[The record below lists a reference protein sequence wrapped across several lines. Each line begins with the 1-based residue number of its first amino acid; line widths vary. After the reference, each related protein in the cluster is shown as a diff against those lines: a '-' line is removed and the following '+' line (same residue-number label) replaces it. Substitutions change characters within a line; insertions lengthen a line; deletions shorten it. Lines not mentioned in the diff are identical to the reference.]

1 MTRMVSS
8 QSRRHLLVIIW
19 IILMVVLVSQRVIS
33 RGSLE
38 HIETYKME
46 LEAVNCFCKNIDL
59 ACLTRL

>member
-38 HIETYKME
+38 PIETCKME
-46 LEAVNCFCKNIDL
+46 LEAVNRFCENTDL